1 MRTVRVS
8 EDVLVRLLRRIEAL
22 EELTG
27 ELLASSGDEDE
38 SEAPRASLP
47 PSNAP
52 RLRLVPHDPH
62 LLVFDP

>member
-1 MRTVRVS
+1 M
-8 EDVLVRLLRRIEAL
+8 RLLRRIEAL